1 MISLK
6 KVVHHYDRN
15 NHVALPDIELE
26 AGKELLIMGLSGSG
40 KSTLLHILAG
50 LLRPTTGILT
60 INGTDV
66 YALSETNRDRFRG
79 RHAGVIFQQIHLVNS
94 LTVRDNLRLAQYMA
108 GIKNDDTRILDLCEN
123 LGIADKL
130 NSYTEQLSQ
139 GQKQRVGIA
148 RAVINEPDLLL
159 ADEPTSSLD
168 DIRSRDVINLLKEQA
183 SRFGASLIISTHDQR
198 VKDHF
203 TRTVSLDELNLE
215 KL

>member
-6 KVVHHYDRN
+6 KAVHHYDRN

-26 AGKELLIMGLSGSG
+26 TGKELLVMGLSGSG

-50 LLRPTTGILT
+50 LLRPTTGKLT

-66 YALSETNRDRFRG
+66 YALSESDRDRFRG

-108 GIKNDDTRILDLCEN
+108 GVKNDDARILNLCDS
-123 LGIADKL
+123 LGIADKM
-130 NSYTEQLSQ
+130 NSYTDQLSQ

-168 DIRSRDVINLLKEQA
+168 DKRSRDVINLLKEQA
-183 SRFGASLIISTHDQR
+183 SRHGASLIISTHDQR

-203 TRTVSLDELNLE
+203 TRTVSLDELNME
-215 KL
+215 KQ